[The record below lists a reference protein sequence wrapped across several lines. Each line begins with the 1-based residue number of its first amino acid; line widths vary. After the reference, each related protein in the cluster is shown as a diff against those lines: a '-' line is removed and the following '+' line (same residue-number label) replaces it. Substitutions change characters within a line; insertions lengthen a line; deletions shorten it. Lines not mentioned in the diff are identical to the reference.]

1 MTVKVAIET
10 YGCTTNQ
17 ADSDIMRGLISRH
30 FELSSVESADVV
42 VVNSCGV
49 IDFTER
55 KIIRRMVELKN
66 RGKKVVL
73 AGCLTRIS
81 REALEL
87 ADSAISPDNLDMVV
101 DAVHSALNGRRFY
114 TERRFI
120 DKAELSSQKCRLRN
134 NAIAIVSIS
143 EGCLGSCSFCA
154 TRFARGRLK
163 SFSMEKIVDEVKSAV
178 KSGFREIQLTSQD
191 TGAYG
196 LDRGKAMLP
205 ELLRKISEIEGDFR
219 VRVGMMNPQYAV
231 KILDDLIEAYSSEK
245 IYKFLHI
252 PVQSGDNRVLEDMRR
267 NHTVEDY
274 IEVVEAFRKSFDDVL
289 ISTDIIV
296 GFPTET
302 EEAFWGSYELIKE
315 TRPDI
320 VNITRFS
327 PRKGTPAARLKD
339 MPGWIKKER
348 SRKLTELM
356 RKVGLENNRRF
367 MGKEVRVLITK
378 EGKNGKNLARMDSY
392 RAVVTEGE
400 IGEFV
405 KVKIKDCR
413 FNYLLGSPLS

>member
-1 MTVKVAIET
+1 MTLKVAIET

-30 FELSSVESADVV
+30 FEVSSVENADVV
-42 VVNSCGV
+42 VLNSCGV

-55 KIIRRMVELKN
+55 KIIRRMIELKN
-66 RGKKVVL
+66 KGKKVVL

-81 REALEL
+81 RDALGL
-87 ADSAISPDNLDMVV
+87 ADSAISPDNLDRVV
-101 DAVHSALNGRRFY
+101 DAVLSAFNGRKLY
-114 TERRFI
+114 TDRRFI
-120 DKAELSSQKCRLRN
+120 DKAELSSLKCRLRN

-154 TRFARGRLK
+154 TKLARGRLR
-163 SFSMEKIVDEVKSAV
+163 SFSMEKIVEEVDLAV
-178 KSGFREIQLTSQD
+178 KNGFREIQLTSQD

-196 LDRGKAMLP
+196 LDKGKAMLP
-205 ELLRKISEIEGDFR
+205 ELLRKISEIEGEFR
-219 VRVGMMNPQYAV
+219 VRVGMMNPQHAV
-231 KILDDLIEAYSSEK
+231 RILDELIEAYGSEK

-252 PVQSGDNRVLEDMRR
+252 PVQSGDNRVLEDMKR

-274 IEVVEAFRKSFDDVL
+274 VEVVEAFRKSFDDVL

-302 EEAFWGSYELIKE
+302 EEAFWKSYELIKE

-339 MPGWIKKER
+339 IPGWIKKER
-348 SRKLTELM
+348 SRILTALM
-356 RKVGLENNRRF
+356 REVGLENNKQF
-367 MGKEVRVLITK
+367 IGKVARVLVTK
-378 EGKNGKNLARMDSY
+378 EGKNGKNLARLDSY

-400 IGEFV
+400 VGEFI

-413 FNYLLGSPLS
+413 FNYLVGSPL

>member
-1 MTVKVAIET
+1 MTLKVAIET
-10 YGCTTNQ
+10 YGCTANQ

-30 FELSSVESADVV
+30 FELSSVENADVV
-42 VVNSCGV
+42 VLNSCGV

-55 KIIRRMVELKN
+55 KIIRRMIELKN
-66 RGKKVVL
+66 KGKKVVL

-81 REALEL
+81 KEALGL

-101 DAVHSALNGRRFY
+101 DAILSALNGRKLY

-120 DKAELSSQKCRLRN
+120 DKAELSSLKCRLRN

-154 TRFARGRLK
+154 TKLARGELR
-163 SFSMEKIVDEVKSAV
+163 SFSMEKIVEEVDSAV
-178 KSGFREIQLTSQD
+178 KNGFREIQLTSQD

-196 LDRGKAMLP
+196 LDKGKAMLP
-205 ELLRKISEIEGDFR
+205 ELLRKISEIEGEFR
-219 VRVGMMNPQYAV
+219 VRVGMMNPQHAV
-231 KILDDLIEAYSSEK
+231 RILDELIEAYGSEK

-252 PVQSGDNRVLEDMRR
+252 PVQSGDNRVLEDMKR

-274 IEVVEAFRKSFDDVL
+274 VEVVEAFRKSFDDVL

-302 EEAFWGSYELIKE
+302 EESFWKSYELIKE

-327 PRKGTPAARLKD
+327 PRKGTPAAKLKD
-339 MPGWIKKER
+339 VPGWVKKER
-348 SRKLTELM
+348 SRILTNLM
-356 RKVGLENNRRF
+356 REIGLENNRRF
-367 MGKEVRVLITK
+367 IGKVARVLVTK
-378 EGKNGKNLARMDSY
+378 EGKNGKNLARLDSY
-392 RAVVTEGE
+392 RAVATEGKV
-400 IGEFV
+400 GEFIE
-405 KVKIKDCR
+405 VKIKDCR
-413 FNYLLGSPLS
+413 FNYLVGSPL